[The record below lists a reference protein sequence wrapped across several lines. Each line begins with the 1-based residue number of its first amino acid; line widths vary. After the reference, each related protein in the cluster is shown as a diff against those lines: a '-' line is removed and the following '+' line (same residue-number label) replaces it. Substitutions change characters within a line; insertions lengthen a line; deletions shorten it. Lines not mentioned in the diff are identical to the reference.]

1 MDAIGAKELR
11 GNLKKY
17 LDYAM
22 EGEIVKVKRS
32 DGNNIIIVSETT
44 YNEMETIQ
52 RYTAYQNWLKEH
64 KNDTE
69 EQG

>member
-1 MDAIGAKELR
+1 MDAIRSKELR
-11 GNLKKY
+11 ANLKKY

-22 EGEIVKVKRS
+22 EGEVVKVKR
-32 DGNNIIIVSETT
+32 NNGENILIVSEKT

-64 KNDTE
+64 SKE

>member
-11 GNLKKY
+11 ENLKKY

-22 EGEIVKVKRS
+22 EGGIVKVRRS

-44 YNEMETIQ
+44 YNELETIQ
-52 RYTAYQNWLKEH
+52 RYTAYQDWLKEH
-64 KNDTE
+64 KK
-69 EQG
+69 

>member
-11 GNLKKY
+11 KNLKKY

-22 EGEIVKVKRS
+22 EGEIIKVRRS
-32 DGNNIIIVSETT
+32 NGENIILVSETA
-44 YNEMETIQ
+44 YKEMETIQ
-52 RYTAYQNWLKEH
+52 KYTAYQNWLKEH
-64 KNDTE
+64 KNETE

>member
-1 MDAIGAKELR
+1 MDGIGANELR
-11 GNLKKY
+11 TNLKKY

-22 EGEIVKVKRS
+22 EGEIVKVRRKN
-32 DGNNIIIVSETT
+32 GENILIVSEKT

-64 KNDTE
+64 SKE